1 MMKGMWRTLLI
12 NELIAF
18 SAAGD
23 RYIYKLHDLHLQAEN
38 YAEAGFTLKLYADM
52 LSWDREQ
59 LTFSPHDQHGQP
71 EWQRK
76 ETLYHE
82 IVKYF
87 DKGKCWEKGIPL
99 CKDLAHFYETRRF
112 DYTSLSEILMTEAKF
127 FQNIL
132 TQLRPEPEYFRVGFF
147 GLGFP
152 LFVRNKQFIYR
163 GMEYERIGAFTQR
176 LQTEFPAAQILS
188 KNSPPEVSV
197 LQSPE
202 QFIQI
207 SNVRPIPEM
216 PPTHC
221 AMVPIPDMI
230 ARFFSDVTRFIHDR
244 PNYKG
249 TVDKDNEFKSLW
261 IERTTIEI
269 GSPLPGI
276 LRWFEVTSQSVQE
289 LNPVEF
295 ACETMGNVGK
305 ELFELV
311 AQYKRDPRR
320 NINPF
325 SMRLQGVID
334 ANVMGGVSKYQEAF
348 FTDQFVKQ
356 NPKQG
361 QTVQRLKS
369 LILEQMQVLETA
381 LELHGQLA
389 PASVQPLHNRLLE
402 RFQQL
407 RQSLSGMGKLR
418 RQHSESIVNTPL
430 PPLPTMTAANTMA
443 EKRTMSLGSSSQHY
457 HDDDNYTR
465 PLESS
470 IMGGGGE
477 NGSHLMSPGA
487 GAAAPPVPARPKSA
501 GYNKMMFDSPEVPP
515 KGQGV
520 GMMGNTATPPLP
532 PRGFSADKRN
542 SNPFPDYGDPQ
553 APPRRQK
560 YSVVDINYD
569 DMDLSLEANDQVG
582 MVGVGGHVLMT
593 DFRDSGIS
601 TSSQE
606 MNNLN
611 QPEES
616 RQYRL
621 MRGGHQKTSSNPEA
635 LNIMAGEL
643 LSLAE
648 SLGSSDS
655 LVPPIPPKAIGSGLS
670 EAGGSFERLLSSSTL
685 SSGSSRSNVGNGDS
699 NPEGYCLPKSPK
711 NSE

>member
-1 MMKGMWRTLLI
+1 
-12 NELIAF
+12 
-18 SAAGD
+18 
-23 RYIYKLHDLHLQAEN
+23 
-38 YAEAGFTLKLYADM
+38 M

-59 LTFSPHDQHGQP
+59 LTFSPQDQHGQP

-76 ETLYHE
+76 ELLYHE

-112 DYTSLSEILMTEAKF
+112 DYNSLSEILTMEAKF

-152 LFVRNKQFIYR
+152 LFVRNKQFVYR

-188 KNSPPEVSV
+188 KNSPPEMSV
-197 LQSPE
+197 LQSAE

-207 SNVRPIPEM
+207 SNVRPLPEM

-221 AMVPIPDMI
+221 AMVPIPDKI
-230 ARFFSDVTRFIHDR
+230 ARFFGDVTKFIHDR

-276 LRWFEVTSQSVQE
+276 LRWFEVTSQELQE

-311 AQYKRDPRR
+311 AQYRSDPRR

-348 FTDQFVKQ
+348 FSDQFLKQ
-356 NPKQG
+356 HPKQS
-361 QTVQRLKS
+361 QNVQRLKS
-369 LILEQMQVLETA
+369 LMMEQMQVLETA

-389 PASVQPLHNRLLE
+389 PSSVQPLHNRLLE

-418 RQHSESIVNTPL
+418 RQYSESIVNTPL
-430 PPLPTMTAANTMA
+430 PPLPI
-443 EKRTMSLGSSSQHY
+443 EKRTMSLGGTQQQQQQQHY

-477 NGSHLMSPGA
+477 NGNLMSPIG

-501 GYNKMMFDSPEVPP
+501 GYKLMMDSPEVPP
-515 KGQGV
+515 KGSGV
-520 GMMGNTATPPLP
+520 TPPLP
-532 PRGFSADKRN
+532 PRGYSADKRN

-569 DMDLSLEANDQVG
+569 DRDLSLEANDQVG
-582 MVGVGGHVLMT
+582 YLGCGASGHLPT
-593 DFRDSGIS
+593 SDYRDSGIS

-606 MNNLN
+606 MNNLS
-611 QPEES
+611 QPFDEARHS
-616 RQYRL
+616 RVLR
-621 MRGGHQKTSSNPEA
+621 GHQKTSSNPEA

-655 LVPPIPPKAIGSGLS
+655 LVPPMIPPKSVGSGLS

-685 SSGSSRSNVGNGDS
+685 SSGSSRSNLGNGDS

-711 NSE
+711 SSQ

>member
-1 MMKGMWRTLLI
+1 M
-12 NELIAF
+12 
-18 SAAGD
+18 D

-76 ETLYHE
+76 EALYHE

-112 DYTSLSEILMTEAKF
+112 DYTSLSDILIMEAKF

-147 GLGFP
+147 GTGFP

-163 GMEYERIGAFTQR
+163 GMEYERIGSFTQR

-188 KNSPPEVSV
+188 KNSPPEASV

-207 SNVRPIPEM
+207 SNVRPVPEM

-221 AMVPIPDMI
+221 AMVPIPDKI
-230 ARFFSDVTRFIHDR
+230 ARFFGDVTKFIHDR

-249 TVDKDNEFKSLW
+249 QVDKDNEFKSLW
-261 IERTTIEI
+261 IERTMIELEQ
-269 GSPLPGI
+269 PLPGI
-276 LRWFEVTSQSVQE
+276 LRWFEVKSQTVQE

-311 AQYKRDPRR
+311 SQYKSDPRR

-348 FTDQFVKQ
+348 FTEQFLRE
-356 NPKQG
+356 NPKQS
-361 QTVQRLKS
+361 QNVHRLKS

-389 PASVQPLHNRLLE
+389 PSSVQPLHNRLLE

-407 RQSLSGMGKLR
+407 RQSLRGMGKLTIR

-430 PPLPTMTAANTMA
+430 PPLPI
-443 EKRTMSLGSSSQHY
+443 EKRTMSLGGNHHNQQQQTHPQHY

-470 IMGGGGE
+470 IMGNGAAE
-477 NGSHLMSPGA
+477 NGHPMSPGA
-487 GAAAPPVPARPKSA
+487 VGGAPPVPARPKSA
-501 GYNKMMFDSPEVPP
+501 SYKLMMDSPEVPP
-515 KGQGV
+515 KGQAASG
-520 GMMGNTATPPLP
+520 GAAMPPQLP
-532 PRGFSADKRN
+532 PRGYSVDKRN

-569 DMDLSLEANDQVG
+569 DRDLSLEANDQQP
-582 MVGVGGHVLMT
+582 
-593 DFRDSGIS
+593 DYRDSGIS

-611 QPEES
+611 QPFDEAG
-616 RQYRL
+616 RHARVL
-621 MRGGHQKTSSNPEA
+621 RGHQKTSSNPEA

-655 LVPPIPPKAIGSGLS
+655 LVPPIPPKAVGSGLS

-685 SSGSSRSNVGNGDS
+685 SSGSSRSNLGNADS

-711 NSE
+711 SSE

>member
-1 MMKGMWRTLLI
+1 
-12 NELIAF
+12 
-18 SAAGD
+18 
-23 RYIYKLHDLHLQAEN
+23 
-38 YAEAGFTLKLYADM
+38 M

-76 ETLYHE
+76 EQLYHE

-87 DKGKCWEKGIPL
+87 DKGKCFEKAIPM
-99 CKDLAHFYETRRF
+99 CKDLSHFYETRRF
-112 DYTSLSEILMTEAKF
+112 DYNSLSEILIMEAKF
-127 FQNIL
+127 FQNVL
-132 TQLRPEPEYFRVGFF
+132 TQLRPEPEYFRVGFY

-176 LQTEFPAAQILS
+176 LQTEFPQAQILS
-188 KNSPPEVSV
+188 KNSPPEASV

-207 SNVRPIPEM
+207 SNVRPVPEM

-221 AMVPIPDMI
+221 AMVPIPDKI
-230 ARFFSDVTRFIHDR
+230 ARFYNDVTKFIHDR

-269 GSPLPGI
+269 ESPLPGI
-276 LRWFEVTSQSVQE
+276 LRWFEVRAQSVEE

-311 AQYKRDPRR
+311 AQYKTDPRR

-334 ANVMGGVSKYQEAF
+334 ANVMGGISKYQMAF
-348 FTDQFVKQ
+348 FNEDFLKQ
-356 NPKQG
+356 HPKQSAN
-361 QTVQRLKS
+361 VQRLKS

-389 PASVQPLHNRLLE
+389 PISVQPLHKRLLE

-407 RQSLSGMGKLR
+407 RQSLSGMGRLR

-430 PPLPTMTAANTMA
+430 PPLPI
-443 EKRTMSLGSSSQHY
+443 EKRTMSLGAPQSSGGPY
-457 HDDDNYTR
+457 HEDDNYTK

-470 IMGGGGE
+470 IMGHGREE
-477 NGSHLMSPGA
+477 NGNLMSPA
-487 GAAAPPVPARPKSA
+487 AASSSSPAAPPVPARPKSA
-501 GYNKMMFDSPEVPP
+501 GYMCIISDSPEVPP
-515 KGQGV
+515 KGQ
-520 GMMGNTATPPLP
+520 NICSPTPPLP
-532 PRGFSADKRN
+532 PRGYTPDKRN
-542 SNPFPDYGDPQ
+542 SNPFPDYPESQ
-553 APPRRQK
+553 QAVAPPRRQK

-569 DMDLSLEANDQVG
+569 DRDLSLEAV
-582 MVGVGGHVLMT
+582 MEGHSSNHNSLANPLLMA

-611 QPEES
+611 HPYEDS
-616 RQYRL
+616 RHSRL
-621 MRGGHQKTSSNPEA
+621 RGHQKTNSNPEA

-643 LSLAE
+643 LSLAQ
-648 SLGSSDS
+648 SLGSSDN
-655 LVPPIPPKAIGSGLS
+655 LVPPIPPKAIGSSGLSS
-670 EAGGSFERLLSSSTL
+670 EAGGSFEKLLSSSSTI
-685 SSGSSRSNVGNGDS
+685 SSVSSRSNVGNGDS
-699 NPEGYCLPKSPK
+699 NPEGYSLPKSPK
-711 NSE
+711 GSE

>member
-1 MMKGMWRTLLI
+1 MS
-12 NELIAF
+12 
-18 SAAGD
+18 SAPPH
-23 RYIYKLHDLHLQAEN
+23 RYIYKLHDLHLQADN

-76 ETLYHE
+76 EALYHD

-112 DYTSLSEILMTEAKF
+112 DYNSLSETLTTEAKF

-147 GLGFP
+147 GMAFP

-188 KNSPPEVSV
+188 KNSPPEADV

-221 AMVPIPDMI
+221 AMVPIPDKI
-230 ARFFSDVTRFIHDR
+230 ARFFGDVTRFINDR

-249 TVDKDNEFKSLW
+249 LVDKENEFKSLW

-269 GSPLPGI
+269 EQPLPGI
-276 LRWFEVTSQSVQE
+276 LRWFEVKSQSVQE

-311 AQYKRDPRR
+311 AQYKTDPRR

-348 FTDQFVKQ
+348 FTDQFQKQ
-356 NPKQG
+356 HPKQS
-361 QTVQRLKS
+361 QNVQRLKS

-389 PASVQPLHNRLLE
+389 PSSVQPLHNRLLE

-407 RQSLSGMGKLR
+407 RQSLSGMGRLR

-430 PPLPTMTAANTMA
+430 PPLPI
-443 EKRTMSLGSSSQHY
+443 EKRTMSLGGTSHGSIQPY

-470 IMGGGGE
+470 IMGGNGAE
-477 NGSHLMSPGA
+477 NGGLMSPGGGA
-487 GAAAPPVPARPKSA
+487 GTAAPPVPARPKSA
-501 GYNKMMFDSPEVPP
+501 GYKMMFDSPEVPP
-515 KGQGV
+515 KG
-520 GMMGNTATPPLP
+520 GNGATPPLP
-532 PRGFSADKRN
+532 PRGYSSADKRN

-582 MVGVGGHVLMT
+582 GGGCSLGAPHVLMA

-611 QPEES
+611 QPLFEDARHS
-616 RQYRL
+616 RV
-621 MRGGHQKTSSNPEA
+621 MRGHQKTSSNPEA

-655 LVPPIPPKAIGSGLS
+655 LVPPTLPPKSILGSGLS

-711 NSE
+711 SSE

>member
-1 MMKGMWRTLLI
+1 M
-12 NELIAF
+12 
-18 SAAGD
+18 
-23 RYIYKLHDLHLQAEN
+23 HLQAEN

-76 ETLYHE
+76 EQLYHE

-99 CKDLAHFYETRRF
+99 CKDLSHFYETRRF
-112 DYTSLSEILMTEAKF
+112 DYNSLSDILIMEAKF

-147 GLGFP
+147 GMGFP

-176 LQTEFPAAQILS
+176 LQTEFPQAQILS
-188 KNSPPEVSV
+188 KNSPPEQSV

-207 SNVRPIPEM
+207 SNVRPVPEM

-221 AMVPIPDMI
+221 AMVPIPDKI
-230 ARFFSDVTRFIHDR
+230 ARFYSDVTKFIHDR

-269 GSPLPGI
+269 KSPLPGI
-276 LRWFEVTSQSVQE
+276 LRWFEVKAQSVQE

-311 AQYKRDPRR
+311 AQYRSDPRR

-334 ANVMGGVSKYQEAF
+334 ANVMGGISKYQEAF
-348 FTDQFVKQ
+348 FTEQFLKQFPKQ
-356 NPKQG
+356 NG
-361 QTVQRLKS
+361 NVQRLKS

-389 PASVQPLHNRLLE
+389 PASVQPLHKRLLE

-430 PPLPTMTAANTMA
+430 PPLPI
-443 EKRTMSLGSSSQHY
+443 EKRTMSLGAPQAAGGGPY
-457 HDDDNYTR
+457 HDDDNYTK

-470 IMGGGGE
+470 IMGGQE
-477 NGSHLMSPGA
+477 NGNLMSPIAAASSSSG
-487 GAAAPPVPARPKSA
+487 AAPPVPARPKSA
-501 GYNKMMFDSPEVPP
+501 GYMCMIADSPEVPP
-515 KGQGV
+515 KGAGI
-520 GMMGNTATPPLP
+520 GSPTPPLP
-532 PRGFSADKRN
+532 PRGYTPDKRN
-542 SNPFPDYGDPQ
+542 SNPFPDYPESQ
-553 APPRRQK
+553 QMVAPPRRQK

-569 DMDLSLEANDQVG
+569 DRDLSLEGHLMDGLSAMHHQHHHQSHGGSHSMANPL
-582 MVGVGGHVLMT
+582 LMG
-593 DFRDSGIS
+593 DFSRDSGIS
-601 TSSQE
+601 TSSQDLNP

-611 QPEES
+611 HPFEDS
-616 RQYRL
+616 RQSARL
-621 MRGGHQKTSSNPEA
+621 RGHQKTSSNPEA

-643 LSLAE
+643 LSLAQ
-648 SLGSSDS
+648 SLGSSDN
-655 LVPPIPPKAIGSGLS
+655 LVPPSLPPKSMMGSGLSS
-670 EAGGSFERLLSSSTL
+670 EAGGSFEKLLSSSSTI
-685 SSGSSRSNVGNGDS
+685 SSVSSRSNVVGNGDS

-711 NSE
+711 SCE

>member
-1 MMKGMWRTLLI
+1 M
-12 NELIAF
+12 
-18 SAAGD
+18 
-23 RYIYKLHDLHLQAEN
+23 HLQAEN
-38 YAEAGFTLKLYADM
+38 YAEAAFTLKLYADM

-76 ETLYHE
+76 EQLYHE

-112 DYTSLSEILMTEAKF
+112 DYNSLSEILTMEAKF

-147 GLGFP
+147 GVGFP

-188 KNSPPEVSV
+188 KNSPPEASV

-207 SNVRPIPEM
+207 SNVRPVPEM

-221 AMVPIPDMI
+221 AMVPIPDKI
-230 ARFFSDVTRFIHDR
+230 ARFFGDVTKFIHDR

-269 GSPLPGI
+269 ESPLPGI
-276 LRWFEVTSQSVQE
+276 LRWFEVRSQSVQE

-311 AQYKRDPRR
+311 AQYRSDPRR

-348 FTDQFVKQ
+348 FSDQFLKQ
-356 NPKQG
+356 HPKQC
-361 QTVQRLKS
+361 QNVQRLKS

-389 PASVQPLHNRLLE
+389 PSSVQPLHNRLLE

-430 PPLPTMTAANTMA
+430 PPLPI
-443 EKRTMSLGSSSQHY
+443 EKRTMSLGGTQPQSLQAQNHHHHY
-457 HDDDNYTR
+457 QDDDNYTR

-470 IMGGGGE
+470 IMQSGSQD
-477 NGSHLMSPGA
+477 NGNLMSPGSA
-487 GAAAPPVPARPKSA
+487 AAAPPVPARPKSA
-501 GYNKMMFDSPEVPP
+501 GYKFMLDSPEVPP
-515 KGQGV
+515 KGQGQ
-520 GMMGNTATPPLP
+520 GSAATPPLP
-532 PRGFSADKRN
+532 PRGYSADKRN
-542 SNPFPDYGDPQ
+542 SNPFPDYGDQ
-553 APPRRQK
+553 SQTQVAPPRRQK

-569 DMDLSLEANDQVG
+569 DCDLSLESNADQQPSHSQSMG
-582 MVGVGGHVLMT
+582 SHVLMA

-611 QPEES
+611 HPHEDARHS
-616 RQYRL
+616 RL
-621 MRGGHQKTSSNPEA
+621 MRGQGHQKTSSNPEA
-635 LNIMAGEL
+635 LNIMAVEL

-655 LVPPIPPKAIGSGLS
+655 LVPPIPPKSMGSGLS

-685 SSGSSRSNVGNGDS
+685 SSGSSRSNVGNGGDS
-699 NPEGYCLPKSPK
+699 NPEGYCLPRSSPK
-711 NSE
+711 SSD